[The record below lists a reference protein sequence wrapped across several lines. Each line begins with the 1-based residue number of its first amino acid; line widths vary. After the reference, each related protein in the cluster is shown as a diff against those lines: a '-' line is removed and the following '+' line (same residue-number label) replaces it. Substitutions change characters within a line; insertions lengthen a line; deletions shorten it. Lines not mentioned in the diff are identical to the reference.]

1 MLKFKVCGRKIR
13 SKVFGEIYEK
23 NDQGSAL
30 DFFGVAYSVCAGI
43 CGGSLCAE
51 RFVGTTTTECG
62 VFRVAVDADNAAI
75 AGVAVVTSIA
85 VIAVVADVAGVAT
98 KVSGTG
104 GGDACF
110 DAANCGGK

>member
-1 MLKFKVCGRKIR
+1 MLEFRVCGRKIR

-30 DFFGVAYSVCAGI
+30 DFFGVAFSVCAGI

-62 VFRVAVDADNAAI
+62 VFRVAVDAVAAS
-75 AGVAVVTSIA
+75 VAVVTSIT